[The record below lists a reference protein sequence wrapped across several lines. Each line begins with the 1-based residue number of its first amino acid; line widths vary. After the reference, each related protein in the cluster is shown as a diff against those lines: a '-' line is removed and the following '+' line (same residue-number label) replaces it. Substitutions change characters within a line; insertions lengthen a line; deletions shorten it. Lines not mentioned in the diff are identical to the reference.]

1 MAIRSW
7 LKRRVAVRSRSTR
20 QRVPGTPRLAR
31 PLPRAL
37 SRLAPGLTSWGRTT
51 AMVASLPVAYP
62 LLRVEIEKIE
72 VERVGG
78 LPPSLLRPTSIEP
91 LDLDIDGHLS
101 SLWTAK
107 AADLAKLTPQLAINA
122 LQQRGGAEDFPCY
135 SL

>member
-1 MAIRSW
+1 MIPS
-7 LKRRVAVRSRSTR
+7 LSTI
-20 QRVPGTPRLAR
+20 PRLPPQAGSDGF
-31 PLPRAL
+31 PLFGSQKADPKTPQKSVPR
-37 SRLAPGLTSWGRTT
+37 
-51 AMVASLPVAYP
+51 VAYP

-91 LDLDIDGHLS
+91 LDLYIDGHLS

-122 LQQRGGAEDFPCY
+122 LQQRGGAGDFTCY

>member
-1 MAIRSW
+1 MSKRGEKSTFSSASGFCAIVRF
-7 LKRRVAVRSRSTR
+7 KRLNPCASGKYDSNI
-20 QRVPGTPRLAR
+20 A
-31 PLPRAL
+31 AL
-37 SRLAPGLTSWGRTT
+37 LW
-51 AMVASLPVAYP
+51 VAYP

-91 LDLDIDGHLS
+91 LDLYIDGHLS

-122 LQQRGGAEDFPCY
+122 LQQRGGAGDFTCY